1 MLLSVPRNLSVQ
13 GVVTL
18 NAKHTASHWPL
29 YLITVSSLVPVF
41 LLACW
46 VPTLSQEQALVLD
59 RLLDQH
65 LLGQVGVWSSNFA
78 LMSKA
83 VANYVAIAA
92 PLCSIGLALLVCRH
106 HLRPLELLPVLSL
119 RRQLF
124 FHVGWGVVVGVL
136 LAQNYFGYTDFAHHR
151 AKFRWVGNHPGLYP
165 FFASMMLLALEF
177 AFVFSYVVL
186 VHYPLL
192 RLARRRKASQD

>member
-124 FHVGWGVVVGVL
+124 FHVGWGGWLGCYLPRTTSATQISPTIVRS
-136 LAQNYFGYTDFAHHR
+136 FAG
-151 AKFRWVGNHPGLYP
+151 WVITLVCIP
-165 FFASMMLLALEF
+165 FLPA
-177 AFVFSYVVL
+177 
-186 VHYPLL
+186 
-192 RLARRRKASQD
+192 